1 MLNSLAVLRILV
13 EKSLKGSTVPFSEA
27 LMMMFNSVHSVLEKI
42 NIA

>member
-27 LMMMFNSVHSVLEKI
+27 QMMFNSVHSVLEKI